1 MSLIILP
8 NEILEKIILY
18 LPYHNK
24 ILINKKNYLNVIQIF
39 KTNILKIQKFY
50 IKSINRIK
58 ETQELTNSN
67 NILTNLNKK
76 DIQTYYIL
84 YYPDEFKNDFM
95 KLTLT
100 KVIPLN
106 YNKLNQIYYNSH
118 LTLNRKFM
126 IFMRMLQIHEMAYVG
141 W

>member
-1 MSLIILP
+1 MNLIILP
-8 NEILEKIILY
+8 NEVLENILLY

-24 ILINKKNYLNVIQIF
+24 ILINKKNYINAIKIF
-39 KTNILKIQKFY
+39 KDNILKIQKFY

-84 YYPDEFKNDFM
+84 YYPDKFKKEFM

-100 KVIPLN
+100 KIVPLN
-106 YNKLNQIYYNSH
+106 YNKLNQIYHDNN

-126 IFMRMLQIHEMAYVG
+126 IFMRLLQINEMAYVG

>member
-1 MSLIILP
+1 MNLIILP
-8 NEILEKIILY
+8 NEVLENILLY

-24 ILINKKNYLNVIQIF
+24 ILINKKNYINAIKIF
-39 KTNILKIQKFY
+39 KDNILKIQKFY

-67 NILTNLNKK
+67 DTLIHLNKK

-84 YYPDEFKNDFM
+84 YYPEKFKKEFM

-100 KVIPLN
+100 KIVPLN
-106 YNKLNQIYYNSH
+106 YNKLNQIYHDNN

-126 IFMRMLQIHEMAYVG
+126 IFMRLLQINEMAYVG